1 MKNIF
6 FFLAAYAVIGI
17 LAVLIESR
25 RYRNTWIMIDKAEDA
40 DRKKIREISKK
51 MWLIWNDQWLTDYTA
66 VNYILAAFILI
77 LYPIYMIYV
86 ECKIVK
92 TRRALKKLKR

>member
-6 FFLAAYAVIGI
+6 FFLAAYAVVGI

-25 RYRNTWIMIDKAEDA
+25 RYRNTWIMIDKTEDA

-77 LYPIYMIYV
+77 LYPISMIYV